1 MVRSGPSAGLRFQ
14 INAPRIIVGRRTTSS
29 NLDIPVM
36 MIDDAR
42 ISRQHLEIV
51 ARPDSLYARDLG
63 SANGSWINGRQLSGE
78 PVRLENGAEIQ
89 LGPDT
94 MLNFR
99 VS

>member
-1 MVRSGPSAGLRFQ
+1 M
-14 INAPRIIVGRRTTSS
+14 IVGRRGSNSS
-29 NLDIPVM
+29 TPNEGVPAM
-36 MIDDAR
+36 MVDDAR
-42 ISRQHLEIV
+42 VSRQHLEIV
-51 ARPDSLYARDLG
+51 ARPDGLYARDLG
-63 SANGSWINGRQLSGE
+63 SANGTWINGRQLSGE